1 MEKRD
6 ILGRGNGSAV
16 HGVLSNCKYPLM
28 CLQHKIMLHT
38 EQTIEVLRWE
48 SFLYEDTPLSS
59 SWLMNGIKGL
69 ALKGNL
75 ETI

>member
-1 MEKRD
+1 
-6 ILGRGNGSAV
+6 
-16 HGVLSNCKYPLM
+16 
-28 CLQHKIMLHT
+28 MLHT